1 MFPSA
6 ACEHLPFA
14 APSKTFFD
22 LTVLY
27 MLDLDVT
34 AFGGG
39 TCVVSSAMMSELGIT
54 AAELDSAVR
63 RNISD
68 CDFKLQKPKPKT
80 IQQNPILANSYIV
93 SCEKHRNAVLL
104 FPEYFQKLANYLQ
117 DDLYVLQLSIYH
129 VLVVPAA
136 TFTACSVDEIAPIL
150 YSALRKFAPKA
161 TVLGTSI
168 LYSECKNRLCGMTT
182 APSTLMITG
191 IACDG
196 NTGFTHP
203 VAAAPQSIFTIQIS
217 TKKQKPI
224 RETKSMIS
232 FSILLYAL
240 VNSQNKTTTR
250 ISMLPTLIGMWNSIC
265 SAMAPPK

>member
-1 MFPSA
+1 MTEKGIEVVMNALAGTPTVVTADFANEVEQILREKIQIEKENGGNCHESRSKSKIHHVFYQMFPSA

-168 LYSECKNRLCGMTT
+168 YKFDRTEGNF
-182 APSTLMITG
+182 STI
-191 IACDG
+191 I
-196 NTGFTHP
+196 
-203 VAAAPQSIFTIQIS
+203 
-217 TKKQKPI
+217 K
-224 RETKSMIS
+224 
-232 FSILLYAL
+232 
-240 VNSQNKTTTR
+240 
-250 ISMLPTLIGMWNSIC
+250 
-265 SAMAPPK
+265 

>member
-1 MFPSA
+1 MNRAASVIINTFFEAESEADKTDFSSCLSKKYILDHVFYQMFPSA

-104 FPEYFQKLANYLQ
+104 FPEYLQKLANYLQ

-168 LYSECKNRLCGMTT
+168 YKFDRTEGNF
-182 APSTLMITG
+182 STI
-191 IACDG
+191 I
-196 NTGFTHP
+196 
-203 VAAAPQSIFTIQIS
+203 
-217 TKKQKPI
+217 K
-224 RETKSMIS
+224 
-232 FSILLYAL
+232 
-240 VNSQNKTTTR
+240 
-250 ISMLPTLIGMWNSIC
+250 
-265 SAMAPPK
+265 

>member
-168 LYSECKNRLCGMTT
+168 YKFDRTEGNF
-182 APSTLMITG
+182 STI
-191 IACDG
+191 I
-196 NTGFTHP
+196 
-203 VAAAPQSIFTIQIS
+203 
-217 TKKQKPI
+217 K
-224 RETKSMIS
+224 
-232 FSILLYAL
+232 
-240 VNSQNKTTTR
+240 
-250 ISMLPTLIGMWNSIC
+250 
-265 SAMAPPK
+265 

>member
-1 MFPSA
+1 MFFIRCFHLQHA
-6 ACEHLPFA
+6 NNLPFA

-93 SCEKHRNAVLL
+93 SCENTEML
-104 FPEYFQKLANYLQ
+104 FCCS
-117 DDLYVLQLSIYH
+117 LSIFRNWQIIY
-129 VLVVPAA
+129 
-136 TFTACSVDEIAPIL
+136 
-150 YSALRKFAPKA
+150 R
-161 TVLGTSI
+161 
-168 LYSECKNRLCGMTT
+168 M
-182 APSTLMITG
+182 
-191 IACDG
+191 
-196 NTGFTHP
+196 
-203 VAAAPQSIFTIQIS
+203 IFTFYS
-217 TKKQKPI
+217 
-224 RETKSMIS
+224 
-232 FSILLYAL
+232 
-240 VNSQNKTTTR
+240 
-250 ISMLPTLIGMWNSIC
+250 
-265 SAMAPPK
+265 